1 MQQNIK
7 EDSISSKRIIKDYML
22 ANKLQP
28 HSIEIKNEMRKPVRA
43 ARTRYAVYLE
53 EGKKKNESLKTESA
67 NENCLQRN

>member
-1 MQQNIK
+1 
-7 EDSISSKRIIKDYML
+7 ML